1 MPSFVQRALQN
12 FTCMRTVFEC
22 FQKLPKSYEIK
33 KHVWDLRLGAFTFDR
48 KITRFEEACRI
59 NMQGAAAVEKMGPAL
74 FAIRF
79 QKKTMKTPS
88 TRVLVVAPRR
98 YRYG

>member
-1 MPSFVQRALQN
+1 
-12 FTCMRTVFEC
+12 MRTVFKC

-79 QKKTMKTPS
+79 QKKNNENTIYQGFGGGPS
-88 TRVLVVAPRR
+88 QV
-98 YRYG
+98 